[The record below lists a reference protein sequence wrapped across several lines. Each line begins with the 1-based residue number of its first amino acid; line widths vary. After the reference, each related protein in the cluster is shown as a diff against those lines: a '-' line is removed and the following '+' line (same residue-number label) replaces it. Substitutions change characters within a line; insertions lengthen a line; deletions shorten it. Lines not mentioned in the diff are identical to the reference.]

1 MFKAFLIKYGEIG
14 IKGRNRYIF
23 EDALMKQIRFSLQS
37 VQGEFL
43 VSKESGR
50 IYVETVGEYDY
61 DETISALQRVFGI
74 VGISPVVQIEDKGFK
89 DLTEQ
94 IIQYMNV
101 VYPDKNKTFN
111 I

>member
-50 IYVETVGEYDY
+50 IYVETVGDRK
-61 DETISALQRVFGI
+61 S
-74 VGISPVVQIEDKGFK
+74 VV
-89 DLTEQ
+89 
-94 IIQYMNV
+94 
-101 VYPDKNKTFN
+101 
-111 I
+111 